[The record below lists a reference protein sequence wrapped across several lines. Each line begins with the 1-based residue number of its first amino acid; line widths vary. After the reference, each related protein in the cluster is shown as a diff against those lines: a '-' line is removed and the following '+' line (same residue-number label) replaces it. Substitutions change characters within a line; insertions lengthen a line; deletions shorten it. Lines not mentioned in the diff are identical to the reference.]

1 MVCCIIN
8 HVETILIIRK
18 ETFMNLET
26 IKNYKPRNEQEK
38 TDQNAMLE
46 FAKRNPDSFLRT
58 NLMAHFTNS
67 AIITNEDKNKVL
79 FINHLI
85 YQSWGWV
92 GGHNDGNEDF
102 LDMVLQEAGEETGV
116 TGIKPL
122 LTEPVSLDNIY
133 VPYHIKNKKF
143 VGDHIHM
150 NLTYLLVADE
160 TKELI
165 IKKDENS
172 GVRWF
177 DLDDVLN
184 HVSEPRM
191 VYIYKK
197 VFEILK
203 QL

>member
-1 MVCCIIN
+1 
-8 HVETILIIRK
+8 
-18 ETFMNLET
+18 MNLKPIE
-26 IKNYKPRNEQEK
+26 NYIPINEQEK
-38 TDQNAMLE
+38 TDQKAMLE
-46 FAKRNPDSFLRT
+46 FARRNPDSFLRT

-67 AIITNEDKNKVL
+67 AIITNKDKNKVL

-102 LDMVLQEAGEETGV
+102 LDMVLQEAFEETGV
-116 TGIKPL
+116 SGIKPL
-122 LTEPVSLDNIY
+122 LKEPVSLDNIF
-133 VPYHIKNKKF
+133 VPYHIKKNKF

-160 TKELI
+160 TKELV

-172 GVRWF
+172 GVKWF

-191 VYIYKK
+191 IDIYKK